1 MWQFSPQ
8 LVRGISRRFVTG
20 LTSAALV
27 AATAGHFA
35 VPERT
40 PVLTHE
46 VVQVAAIDE
55 SPSTIGIADSNIYF
69 TDSLD
74 DVIEH
79 LDLMESLGVKNVRL
93 LVPWIFV
100 QPTDPMGG
108 PVDWDLDL
116 NWAKLDQIVA
126 EADRHPRC
134 PAVDPGLGDRGAD
147 G

>member
-1 MWQFSPQ
+1 MGQFSPQ

-74 DVIEH
+74 EDGLAIE
-79 LDLMESLGVKNVRL
+79 LTTEGGVK
-93 LVPWIFV
+93 I
-100 QPTDPMGG
+100 G
-108 PVDWDLDL
+108 PIL
-116 NWAKLDQIVA
+116 
-126 EADRHPRC
+126 
-134 PAVDPGLGDRGAD
+134 
-147 G
+147 